1 MTEFDPILQRLQDQ
15 VANAQ
20 ATPVDLPVASAEG
33 TSADEQ
39 VRVSVAAGKVEQIT
53 IDARSMRLTNVEL
66 AEKLVEAVNAAI
78 DAHGAA
84 IVAAMEDDS
93 TDFGQLNRGLD
104 EIRADANQTM
114 TKYLDAMTEMLGR
127 ASGQR

>member
-1 MTEFDPILQRLQDQ
+1 MTEFDPILQRLQEQ

-39 VRVSVAAGKVEQIT
+39 IRVSVAAGKVEQIT

-84 IVAAMEDDS
+84 IVAAMADDS